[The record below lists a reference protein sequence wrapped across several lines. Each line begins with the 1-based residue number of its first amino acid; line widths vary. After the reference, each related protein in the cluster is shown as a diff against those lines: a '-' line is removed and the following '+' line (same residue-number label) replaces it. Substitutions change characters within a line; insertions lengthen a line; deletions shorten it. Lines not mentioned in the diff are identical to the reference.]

1 MAGSWCPPY
10 TGGTAD
16 VYVSNAH
23 LLFLD
28 RGTEVYNRA
37 MNDLA
42 QLMPTWLQ
50 PVDFNID
57 FNTAD
62 PQATFNRPQRPD
74 LDAGALE
81 FRDPEIQIG
90 PAPVFSPTSL
100 QARAAPEVDVPAP
113 SLTFGPR
120 PDAPTIPL
128 PVAPAPAEERAMPV
142 MDSYVLPAVPTLEAL
157 SLPATPEITIAEAT
171 LERPTLIDPPFN
183 QTWSFTPE
191 PYTRV
196 LVDQLVDTLRPMITG
211 SAALPAAIEQALYE
225 RGLGR
230 ITRETQT
237 QVDQAYSEFA
247 ARGFTEPTGMLNG
260 RIIALRQQGQTA
272 AAEAS
277 RDVMIRHFELMYE
290 QQRFAITQGAALEGV
305 LINLHIEEQRFL
317 LEAAKFQ
324 MDAALAV
331 VNYRVQVFNAQ
342 MQAYATEAQVAR
354 DRIQAQLAKIEIYR
368 AQLEGLRVRG
378 ELNTQQVQLYEAQ
391 LRSIQTLVEIYKGKV
406 DVVRV
411 QADIDMQQI
420 EKYKAELQA
429 YNERWN
435 AYVAEWRGYSASVEG
450 ESKRVDIF
458 RSLVDMQA
466 KRVDAWATGVNVDIE
481 RARLEQQAYGV
492 QMQGWEAQITRL
504 RAALAAEQARLGA
517 VAASADAQARMYAAD
532 AQVEVSASAAADRT
546 FELGLRRDEASLNAQ
561 LKRAD
566 MLIEQARFI
575 QSQLT
580 EIKKAKAQISSQ
592 LAASTMSAVNY
603 SAGVSSS
610 VSKGQSCS
618 TSFNFNGEVGDA

>member
-16 VYVSNAH
+16 VYVSTAH
-23 LLFLD
+23 SLFLD
-28 RGTEVYNRA
+28 RGTQVYNLA
-37 MNDLA
+37 MSDLA
-42 QLMPTWLQ
+42 QLLPTWLQ

-57 FNTAD
+57 FHTAD
-62 PQATFNRPQRPD
+62 PQATFVRPQRPD
-74 LDAGALE
+74 LDDGALA
-81 FRDPEIQIG
+81 FRDPNVPIG
-90 PAPVFSPTSL
+90 PAPVFAPTPLTS
-100 QARAAPEVDVPAP
+100 RAAPLVDASAP
-113 SLTFGPR
+113 ELAFGPR
-120 PDAPTIPL
+120 PDTPNIPL
-128 PVAPAPAEERAMPV
+128 PAAPVPADELVMPV
-142 MDSYVLPAVPTLEAL
+142 MDGYVLPAVPTLQSLALPEA
-157 SLPATPEITIAEAT
+157 PAITLLEVN
-171 LERPTLIDPPFN
+171 LERPTLVDPPFN
-183 QTWSFTPE
+183 QTWSFNPE

-230 ITRETQT
+230 ITRETQA

-247 ARGFTEPTGMLNG
+247 ARGFTEPTGMLNA

-277 RDVMIRHFELMYE
+277 RDVMVRHFELMYE

-305 LINLHIEEQRFL
+305 LINLHVEEQRFL

-354 DRIQAQLAKIEIYR
+354 DRIQAELAKVEIYR
-368 AQLEGLRVRG
+368 AQLEGVRVLG
-378 ELNTQQVQLYEAQ
+378 ELNTQQTQLYEAQ
-391 LRSIQTLVEIYKGKV
+391 LRGVQALVDIYKTKV
-406 DVVRV
+406 DAVRV
-411 QADIDMQQI
+411 RADVDMQAI

-435 AYVAEWRGYSASVEG
+435 AYVAEWRGYSSSVEG

-466 KRVDAWATGVNVDIE
+466 KRVDAWATSTNVDIE
-481 RARLEQQAYGV
+481 RARLEQQSFGV

-504 RAALAAEQARLGA
+504 RAALAAEQARLSA
-517 VAASADAQARMYAAD
+517 VATAADAKARMYAAD
-532 AQVEVSASAAADRT
+532 AQVETAASAAADRT
-546 FELGLRRDEASLNAQ
+546 FELGLRKDEADLNAQ

-592 LAASTMSAVNY
+592 LAASTMSAVSY
-603 SAGVSSS
+603 SAGVTSS
-610 VSKGQSCS
+610 VSKGQDCR
-618 TSFNFNGEVGDA
+618 TSFSFNGEIGDA

>member
-1 MAGSWCPPY
+1 MAGTWCPPY

-16 VYVSNAH
+16 VYVDTAH
-23 LLFLD
+23 TLFLN
-28 RGTEVYNRA
+28 RGTEVYNLA
-37 MNDLA
+37 MNDIARL
-42 QLMPTWLQ
+42 LPTWLQ

-57 FNTAD
+57 FHTAD
-62 PQATFNRPQRPD
+62 PQATFVRPQRPE
-74 LDAGALE
+74 LDDAALA
-81 FRDPEIQIG
+81 FRDPNVPIT
-90 PAPVFSPTSL
+90 PAPTFTPTPL
-100 QARAAPEVDVPAP
+100 VAREAPIVDVTAPELA
-113 SLTFGPR
+113 FGPR
-120 PDAPTIPL
+120 PDTPNIPIPAAP
-128 PVAPAPAEERAMPV
+128 VPADELVMPV
-142 MDSYVLPAVPTLEAL
+142 MDGYVLPAVPTLQSLALPEAPAVT
-157 SLPATPEITIAEAT
+157 LPEMT
-171 LERPTLIDPPFN
+171 LERPTLVDPPFN

-211 SAALPAAIEQALYE
+211 SAALPVAIEQALYE

-230 ITRETQT
+230 ITRETQA

-247 ARGFTEPTGMLNG
+247 ARGFTEPTGMLNA
-260 RIIALRQQGQTA
+260 RIIALRQSGQTA

-342 MQAYATEAQVAR
+342 MQAYATEAQVVR
-354 DRIQAQLAKIEIYR
+354 DRIQAELSKIEIYR
-368 AQLEGLRVRG
+368 AQLEGVRVLG
-378 ELNTQQVQLYEAQ
+378 ELNTQQTQLYEAQ
-391 LRSIQTLVEIYKGKV
+391 LRGVQALV
-406 DVVRV
+406 DVYKTKVEAVRV
-411 QADIDMQQI
+411 RADVDMQAI

-466 KRVDAWATGVNVDIE
+466 KRVDAWATSTNVDIE

-504 RAALAAEQARLGA
+504 RAALAAEQARLSA
-517 VAASADAQARMYAAD
+517 VATSADAQARMYSAD
-532 AQVEVSASAAADRT
+532 AQVEVAASAAADRT
-546 FELGLRRDEASLNAQ
+546 FELGLRKDEADLNAQ

-580 EIKKAKAQISSQ
+580 EIKKSKAQISSQ